1 MLAFPIPQEAADALA
16 RIDEGAP
23 AGGLESETL
32 EFKSDRSN
40 PKKTLKLLAE
50 AAACLANSRGGT
62 VVAGVDDARSGSD
75 ACTGTNLDPH
85 EVRRYIFD
93 VLEPGL
99 SVQVHEHT
107 HRGTRLLA
115 VVVPVGAAV
124 HGLSG
129 RVTRRAGRSCL
140 PLSPADIAALV
151 DERAGRDPSAQPSG
165 RSVGELDPA
174 AVQLARRYLGNLTD
188 ERALWAGLS
197 DAELCRVMGLAA
209 SDGQLLAAGEQL
221 FCASGAEAVSYQHRT
236 SGGAPPD
243 ASERLTMPLIT
254 ALNRTLELVATRNR
268 WDPLLLPDG
277 QQLQLMRYPEDAV
290 REALANALVH
300 RRLDMAAPV
309 QVEHFDDTLAI
320 TSMGPLVTGV
330 TPENILTTASRPR
343 NRLLARSFRNLG
355 LIEELGTGVARMYR
369 SMLRLGKPPP
379 AFAETANS
387 VKATLDGGPPDPD
400 FARFAARLDAPHRDD
415 IEVLL
420 VLRHLCSR
428 SSASPAG
435 IASLIQR
442 PPSEAG
448 RTLQRMAAATP
459 PLIEPARPAAG
470 KGAKA
475 RYRLTPYAAAGL
487 GSAVTYRR
495 NNRREIEAAVAAH
508 VHRHGAITNRAV
520 RNLLGVGTP
529 RASVILRELVERQ
542 ILERTSRA
550 RRGPGVEY
558 GPGPLMPG

>member
-1 MLAFPIPQEAADALA
+1 MLGFPIPQEAADALA
-16 RIDEGAP
+16 RIDEGESAD
-23 AGGLESETL
+23 GLESETL
-32 EFKSDRSN
+32 EFESDHSN
-40 PKKTLKLLAE
+40 TKKTLRLLAE

-75 ACTGTNLDPH
+75 ACTGTNLDLH
-85 EVRRYIFD
+85 EVRRYIFE
-93 VLEPGL
+93 VLDPGL
-99 SVQVHEHT
+99 SVLVNEHM
-107 HRGTRLLA
+107 HRGKRLLA
-115 VVVPVGAAV
+115 VVVPMGAAV

-129 RVTRRAGRSCL
+129 RVTRRVGRSCL
-140 PLSPADIAALV
+140 PLPPDEIAALAG
-151 DERAGRDPSAQPSG
+151 ERAGRDPSAQPSG

-174 AVQLARRYLGNLTD
+174 AVQLARRYLGNLID
-188 ERALWAGLS
+188 ERARWAELS
-197 DAELCRVMGLAA
+197 DAELCRVIGLTS
-209 SDGQLLAAGEQL
+209 SDGELLAAGEQL
-221 FCASGAEAVSYQHRT
+221 FCSSGAEAVSYQHRT
-236 SGGAPPD
+236 SAGAPPD
-243 ASERLTMPLIT
+243 ASERFTMPLIT
-254 ALNRTLELVATRNR
+254 ALNRTLEFVAARNS

-300 RRLDMAAPV
+300 RRLDAAVPV
-309 QVEHFDDTLAI
+309 QVEHFDDILAI

-387 VKATLDGGPPDPD
+387 VKATLDGGPPNLD
-400 FARFAARLDAPHRDD
+400 FARFAAQLDAPHRDD

-420 VLRHLCSR
+420 VLRHLCRR

-435 IASLIQR
+435 TAPLIQR
-442 PPSEAG
+442 PPAEAG
-448 RTLQRMAAATP
+448 RTLERMAEADS
-459 PLIEPARPAAG
+459 PLIEPAGPAPG
-470 KGAKA
+470 KGSKA
-475 RYRLTPYAAAGL
+475 RYRLTPHAASGL

-495 NNRREIEAAVAAH
+495 NSRREIEAAVAAH
-508 VHRHGAITNRAV
+508 VRRHGAITNRAV
-520 RNLLGVGTP
+520 RNLLLVGTP
-529 RASVILRELVERQ
+529 RASVILRDLVERQ

-558 GPGPLMPG
+558 GSGPLMPG